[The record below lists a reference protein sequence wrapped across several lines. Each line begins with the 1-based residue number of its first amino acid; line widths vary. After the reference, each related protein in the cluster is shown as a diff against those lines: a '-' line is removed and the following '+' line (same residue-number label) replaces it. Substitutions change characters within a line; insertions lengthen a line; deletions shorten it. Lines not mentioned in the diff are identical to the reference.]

1 MSVTPSTNSLKANLL
16 LVDNFSAF
24 YNNFTTAIALP
35 YYQTV
40 GGDFGVSVFE
50 LNY

>member
-1 MSVTPSTNSLKANLL
+1 MSVTPSTNSLKVNLL

-24 YNNFTTAIALP
+24 YNNFTTAIAIQ

-40 GGDFGVSVFE
+40 GQFWGQHIE